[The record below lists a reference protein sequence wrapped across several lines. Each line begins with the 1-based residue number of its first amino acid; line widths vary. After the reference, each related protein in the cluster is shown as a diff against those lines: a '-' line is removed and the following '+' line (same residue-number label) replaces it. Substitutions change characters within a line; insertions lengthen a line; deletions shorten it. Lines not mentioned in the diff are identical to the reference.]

1 MLRLRGHRDGHGH
14 CVGTDCGGGALRRA
28 DRRSARRHALRRG
41 GCGEGPNCRAE
52 QTEHTH
58 SEPPGQCRAS
68 AGPVP
73 SRASAGVWLGSG
85 KRRRHTYRSAASAMG
100 TPSFAQHSRSRRSA
114 SKSAALPYLPCDNRS
129 IRALLV
135 VVRALIVVVSSRD
148 GANRKGGADN
158 ANNGSSSEALPCT
171 ATTPHRPYGLGQ
183 VRDRVRQDGD
193 NIVVRGNS
201 RRRCCLRNRRARTY

>member
-1 MLRLRGHRDGHGH
+1 VKDP
-14 CVGTDCGGGALRRA
+14 TA
-28 DRRSARRHALRRG
+28 
-41 GCGEGPNCRAE
+41 EPNKPSIR
-52 QTEHTH
+52 TVNR
-58 SEPPGQCRAS
+58 RAS
-68 AGPVP
+68 AEPVP
-73 SRASAGVWLGSG
+73 SRAEPSRATPRRAAPKQAEPSRAAPSRAEPAPGQCGVWLGSG
-85 KRRRHTYRSAASAMG
+85 KRRRQTYRSAASAMG